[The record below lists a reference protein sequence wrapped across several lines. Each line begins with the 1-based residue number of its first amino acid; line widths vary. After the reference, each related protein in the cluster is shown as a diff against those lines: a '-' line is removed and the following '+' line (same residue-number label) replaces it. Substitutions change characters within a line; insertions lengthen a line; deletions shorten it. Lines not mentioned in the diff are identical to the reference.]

1 MSSAE
6 QRYTVIVTQFVTAGE
21 LRDQN
26 HSSPLFIED
35 GVEAPE
41 PGSGIRTSMARMVST
56 VHDKNTLVEGSDGEE
71 QFQTEIVVDF
81 ADATPSRVLDPDE
94 IVEIRR
100 ILPGVDL
107 LEAVQP

>member
-41 PGSGIRTSMARMVST
+41 PGNTTPGNLRPATTSLIGR
-56 VHDKNTLVEGSDGEE
+56 EYE
-71 QFQTEIVVDF
+71 VD
-81 ADATPSRVLDPDE
+81 AIKT
-94 IVEIRR
+94 
-100 ILPGVDL
+100 
-107 LEAVQP
+107 AVGLTGW